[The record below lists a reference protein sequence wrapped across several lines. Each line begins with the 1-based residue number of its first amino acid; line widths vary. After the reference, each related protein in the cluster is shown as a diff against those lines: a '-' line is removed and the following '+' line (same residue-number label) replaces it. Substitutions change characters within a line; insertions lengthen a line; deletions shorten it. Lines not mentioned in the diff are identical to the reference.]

1 MLEVENLSKTFP
13 SGLLKKKYIEALR
26 DVSFKIKKGETL
38 GILGESGS
46 GKSTLGRLILRLI
59 EPSSGK
65 IYFNGTEIT
74 ALKKK
79 ELTKFR
85 KKIQIIFQHP
95 ESALNPRM
103 RLYDSMAEPL
113 RIHKITKTKSDE
125 KAKIR
130 ELLETVN
137 LQEEL
142 LKRYPNQL
150 SGGQIQRVVIAR
162 VLALEPEFIV
172 ADEPTSMLDVSIQAQ
187 ILKLM
192 KDLQKKNGISYLFI
206 SHDPE
211 VVVHMASRIGVIKRG
226 EMVEIGKVKE
236 ILKRPEHTYTKKILT
251 LSRGLS

>member
-1 MLEVENLSKTFP
+1 M
-13 SGLLKKKYIEALR
+13 
-26 DVSFKIKKGETL
+26 
-38 GILGESGS
+38 
-46 GKSTLGRLILRLI
+46 
-59 EPSSGK
+59 
-65 IYFNGTEIT
+65 
-74 ALKKK
+74 KKK
-79 ELTKFR
+79 ELIKFR

-113 RIHKITKTKSDE
+113 RIHKITRTKSEE

-187 ILKLM
+187 ILRLM
-192 KDLQKKNGISYLFI
+192 KDLQKKKGISYLFI

-211 VVVHMASRIGVIKRG
+211 VVAHMASRIGVIKDG
-226 EMVEIGKVKE
+226 EMVEIGEVKE

-251 LSRGLS
+251 LSEQG